1 MWAGKSWSAWEL
13 GLEDGRTEITCPC
26 SVVIDV
32 NECAEEGYCSQ
43 GCTNSEGAFQ
53 CWCEAGYELRPDRR
67 SCKDL
72 GKGER
77 GLAFGWVG
85 RELSRAARGSGA
97 WRLVKLA
104 THSWAFASTPQPGK
118 PSPDQGNGELPGG
131 SVPVLTR
138 ASVTLNSRRMY

>member
-1 MWAGKSWSAWEL
+1 MCGQESWSAWEL

-67 SCKDL
+67 SCKAL

-97 WRLVKLA
+97 WRLVKLERCFVFFL
-104 THSWAFASTPQPGK
+104 AF
-118 PSPDQGNGELPGG
+118 
-131 SVPVLTR
+131 
-138 ASVTLNSRRMY
+138 